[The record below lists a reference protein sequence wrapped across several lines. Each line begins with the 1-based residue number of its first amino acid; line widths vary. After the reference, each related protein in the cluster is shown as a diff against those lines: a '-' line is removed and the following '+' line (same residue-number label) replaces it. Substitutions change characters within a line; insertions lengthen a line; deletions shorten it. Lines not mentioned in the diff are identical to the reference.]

1 MQQKDAFDEL
11 RKAKEEEYFHKKER
25 ELLEKLRQRSALEAE
40 RKGMAAALQSEDPQL
55 LEDLRELGYTAATVK
70 LLFAVPLI
78 QVAWASGSVDEKERA
93 LILELARAD
102 DGPSRSQLTA
112 WLDRRP
118 PEEFFS
124 RSLRIIG
131 SLIGGAG
138 EAKQDLLSSCLR
150 IAQASGG
157 ILGLGSVSS
166 GERDTLERVAREIEK
181 SHSAKTREVLDKL

>member
-25 ELLEKLRQRSALEAE
+25 ELLEKLRQRSAVEAD
-40 RKGMAAALQSEDPQL
+40 RKGMAAVVQSEDPRL

-78 QVAWASGSVDEKERA
+78 QVAWGSGSVDDKERA

-102 DGPSRSQLTA
+102 DGPARSQLTA
-112 WLDRRP
+112 WLDQKP
-118 PEEFFS
+118 AEEFFS
-124 RSLRIIG
+124 QSLRIIG
-131 SLIGGAG
+131 SLIGGSG
-138 EAKQDLLSSCLR
+138 EAKQDLLASCLR

-166 GERDTLERVAREIEK
+166 GERDALERVAREIEK
-181 SHSAKTREVLDKL
+181 SHSAQTREVLDKL